1 MSRIPVL
8 LQRMLNWFV
17 IFVGIVIGITGL
29 VLLGFLADRGVDPL
43 LELFIVPVSFPLFS
57 SVVAV
62 LNRKRA
68 AFLLLVPAP
77 AMGAFVV
84 AGLGLR
90 SWLAHDA
97 AASDI
102 LIALIVVLVIPI
114 GLGLFWLGTHRFGWS
129 PVLQAGPVS
138 PKRKMATILLGCLG
152 LILFVSLGVF
162 TLAVQPYFIGDCSGY
177 DPPFVRPR
185 SANHAVFIG
194 KVIYVGNSRYRAGR
208 KLGAWAIVRVEQ
220 RFWGLSRWNR
230 RYLVLTQG
238 VFESGQEYFI
248 SGNRRDGL
256 LTGFLIVE
264 AELCR
269 PPAPLKDA
277 EAELCILQDGPPKNG
292 VRIIG
297 RVTHYLMPDYSTE
310 GLPGINV
317 VIVGPGG
324 SVITTTDRHGIYDV
338 TGLPPGR
345 YSIRT
350 DTSNGKS
357 QQYDTC
363 GLSSEN
369 PTLAAG
375 DVWGCTISL

>member
-1 MSRIPVL
+1 MSRIPAL
-8 LQRMLNWFV
+8 LQRMLDWFV
-17 IFVGIVIGITGL
+17 IFVGIAIGIIGL
-29 VLLGFLADRGVDPL
+29 VLLGFRADRGVDPL

-57 SVVAV
+57 SAVAI

-68 AFLLLVPAP
+68 ASLLLVPAP

-90 SWLAHDA
+90 SWLTHEAV
-97 AASDI
+97 ASDI
-102 LIALIVVLVIPI
+102 LITLIVVLVIPV
-114 GLGLFWLGTHRFGWS
+114 GLGLFWLGTYRFGWS
-129 PVLQAGPVS
+129 PVIQARLLS
-138 PKRKMATILLGCLG
+138 PKRKIATVFLGCFG
-152 LILFVSLGVF
+152 LIFFVWVGVF
-162 TLAVQPYFIGDCSGY
+162 KLAVQPYFIGDCSGY

-185 SANHAVFIG
+185 SADHAVFIG
-194 KVIYVGNSRYRAGR
+194 RIIYVGNSGYRADR
-208 KLGAWAIVRVEQ
+208 KLGAWAIVRVERQ
-220 RFWGLSRWNR
+220 FWGLSHWNR

-264 AELCR
+264 VELCR
-269 PPAPLKDA
+269 PPALLKDA
-277 EAELCILQDGPPKNG
+277 EIELRVLQDGPPKNA

-297 RVTHYLMPDYSTE
+297 RVTHSLTPDYRTE
-310 GLPGINV
+310 VLPGIDI

-324 SVITTTDRHGIYDV
+324 SVVTTTDQHGIYDV

-357 QQYDTC
+357 QQYATC
-363 GLSSEN
+363 GLGGEN
-369 PTLAAG
+369 PKLAAG
-375 DVWGCTISL
+375 DVWGCTINL